1 VVTSLGGVQRPTGTH
16 DPTTRPAAIA
26 ADETRRVVP
35 PPSHAKVSPLSASTA
50 FRTFAPRT
58 PHRAAPAFSPSASL
72 AFAMAFAAAVVLL
85 VTGAFGAEA
94 ASSEPV
100 SAAPAGQ
107 TAEAPTTSLTPVE
120 AAPEGAVQNPAPG
133 EAPAQ
138 PAPPADDQPTEAA
151 TAEAAPPQIETA
163 EAPQAPDRTGFFASV
178 GSLGLHLPAHDVI
191 VTGFHQ
197 ASTPGS
203 LAMTPQAG
211 HRVLPSRGR
220 GSPATSAV
228 DIVLPDDQPV
238 RSPVSG
244 TVTHVESYS
253 LYGRYP
259 DRRIIIRPH
268 DAPQARVVM
277 LHVTGVRVEAG
288 HEVEGGVTE
297 IAGGARRFPF
307 RSQVDAETKPHS
319 WPNVHYE
326 VKVRS

>member
-1 VVTSLGGVQRPTGTH
+1 
-16 DPTTRPAAIA
+16 
-26 ADETRRVVP
+26 
-35 PPSHAKVSPLSASTA
+35 
-50 FRTFAPRT
+50 
-58 PHRAAPAFSPSASL
+58 
-72 AFAMAFAAAVVLL
+72 MAFAAAIVLL

-100 SAAPAGQ
+100 TSAPAGH
-107 TAEAPTTSLTPVE
+107 TADGSTTTLTPVE
-120 AAPEGAVQNPAPG
+120 ASPEVPVQG
-133 EAPAQ
+133 
-138 PAPPADDQPTEAA
+138 APPAEAEAQAAPPPDGQPAEAA
-151 TAEAAPPQIETA
+151 TAEAAPPQIPST
-163 EAPQAPDRTGFFASV
+163 EAPQPADRTGYFASV
-178 GSLGLHLPAHDVI
+178 GSLGLHLPAHEVV

-197 ASTPGS
+197 ASSAGS

-228 DIVLPDDQPV
+228 DIVLVDDQPV

-244 TVTHVESYS
+244 TVTKVESYS

-259 DRRIIIRPH
+259 DRRIIIRP
-268 DAPQARVVM
+268 DEAPQARVVM

-288 HEVEGGVTE
+288 QQVEGGVTE

-307 RSQVDAETKPHS
+307 RSQVDAETAPQS
-319 WPNVHYE
+319 WPHVHYE

>member
-1 VVTSLGGVQRPTGTH
+1 
-16 DPTTRPAAIA
+16 
-26 ADETRRVVP
+26 VVP
-35 PPSHAKVSPLSASTA
+35 PPSHAKGSLLSATPA

-58 PHRAAPAFSPSASL
+58 PHRAAPAFSPSATL

-94 ASSEPV
+94 APSELRT
-100 SAAPAGQ
+100 SAPAD
-107 TAEAPTTSLTPVE
+107 APTTSSTPVE
-120 AAPEGAVQNPAPG
+120 AAPKGAVHD
-133 EAPAQ
+133 EAPVEAQ
-138 PAPPADDQPTEAA
+138 ARPTPPAEGPPAEAA
-151 TAEAAPPQIETA
+151 PVEAAPPQLETA
-163 EAPQAPDRTGFFASV
+163 EAPPAPDRTGFFASV
-178 GSLGLHLPAHDVI
+178 GSLGLHLPAHEVI

-197 ASTPGS
+197 ASNPAS
-203 LAMTPQAG
+203 LAMTPQSG

-228 DIVLPDDQPV
+228 DIVLVDDQPV

-277 LHVTGVRVEAG
+277 LHVAGVRVEAG
-288 HEVEGGVTE
+288 DQVEGGVTE

-307 RSQVDAETKPHS
+307 RSQVDAETRPHS
-319 WPNVHYE
+319 WPHVHYE

>member
-1 VVTSLGGVQRPTGTH
+1 
-16 DPTTRPAAIA
+16 
-26 ADETRRVVP
+26 
-35 PPSHAKVSPLSASTA
+35 
-50 FRTFAPRT
+50 
-58 PHRAAPAFSPSASL
+58 
-72 AFAMAFAAAVVLL
+72 MAFAAAIVLL

-100 SAAPAGQ
+100 TSAPAGH
-107 TAEAPTTSLTPVE
+107 TADGSTTTLTPVE
-120 AAPEGAVQNPAPG
+120 ASP
-133 EAPAQ
+133 EAPVQ
-138 PAPPADDQPTEAA
+138 GAPPAEAEAQAAPPPDGQPAEAA
-151 TAEAAPPQIETA
+151 TAEEATA
-163 EAPQAPDRTGFFASV
+163 EAAVPQIPSAETPQPADRTGYFASV
-178 GSLGLHLPAHDVI
+178 GSLGLHLPAHEVI

-197 ASTPGS
+197 ASSPGS

-228 DIVLPDDQPV
+228 DIVLVDDQPV

-244 TVTHVESYS
+244 TVTKVESYS

-288 HEVEGGVTE
+288 QQVEGGVTE

-319 WPNVHYE
+319 WPHVHYE
-326 VKVRS
+326 VKVRG